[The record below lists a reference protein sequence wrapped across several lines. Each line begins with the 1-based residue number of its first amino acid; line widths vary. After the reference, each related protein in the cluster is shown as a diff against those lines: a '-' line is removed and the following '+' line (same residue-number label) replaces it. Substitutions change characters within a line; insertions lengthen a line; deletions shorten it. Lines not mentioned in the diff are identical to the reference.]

1 MSKSFSVEKLVI
13 LFTVVVSSVAAYI
26 SVKAGY
32 ILAYNDAT
40 AHLNT
45 ARRVVDNLTPGIV
58 QLGSVWLP
66 LLHILQIPFISIDYL
81 WRSGLAGWIVSG
93 ISFVVTSLFLYKL
106 VYYMTESKRAG
117 FISVLVLVFN
127 ANMLYLQTTAMF
139 EPLLM
144 VTAVIAVYYLARW
157 TKEEKINYLIFA
169 AFFTM
174 LATLT
179 RYDGWAL
186 FVATSVYVLFVAIV
200 KRIKHKEGVLFFFVF
215 LAGFGIALWLLYNLT
230 IFSDPLYFQR
240 SEYSAGAQQDIL
252 EARGQLPTKKNWQL
266 SFQTYSI
273 AVIFNIGVIAT
284 TMGVLGILWYSVRN
298 FLKPTQWAPLLLL
311 VPYPFNILSLFLGQS
326 VIWMPFMPPY
336 FETFFNIRY
345 GLLVL
350 PAISFFVAYLTT
362 RYVVAQILVV
372 LLLGVQMY
380 LFFVPSLLPLF
391 GKEVGMVT
399 LADTVSSVNEQTKN
413 ASDFLRNNYD
423 GGLVMASS
431 ASIDAF
437 IFRTGIPLKN
447 YITEGTG
454 HFWTES
460 LSDPRRHATW
470 IVFFQDTTD
479 RVGKVVSKWKPLES
493 EYDLVYEDQT
503 YRIYR
508 RKTKN

>member
-1 MSKSFSVEKLVI
+1 MPKSFSLEKLVI
-13 LFTVVVSSVAAYI
+13 LFTAAVSSIAAYI
-26 SVKAGY
+26 SVKTGY

-66 LLHILQIPFISIDYL
+66 LLHILQMPFVSIDYL
-81 WRSGLAGWIVSG
+81 WRTGLAGWAVSG
-93 ISFVVTSLFLYKL
+93 ISFVVTCLFLYKL
-106 VYYMTESKRAG
+106 TVYMTEKKIAG
-117 FISVLVLVFN
+117 LISVLVLVLN

-144 VTAVIAVYYLARW
+144 ATAVIAVYYLARW
-157 TKEEKINYLIFA
+157 TKEEKINYLIFG

-186 FVATSVYVLFVAIV
+186 FIATSVYVLFIAIV
-200 KRIKHKEGVLFFFVF
+200 KKIKHKEGVLFFFIF
-215 LAGFGIALWLLYNLT
+215 LAGFGIALWLLYNLA

-240 SEYSAGAQQDIL
+240 SEYSAAAQQDIL
-252 EARGQLPTKKNWQL
+252 EERGQLPTKKDWML

-273 AVIFNIGVIAT
+273 AVILNVGIISTALGAL
-284 TMGVLGILWYSVRN
+284 GVLWYLVRN
-298 FLKPTQWAPLLLL
+298 FLTPSNYAPLLLL
-311 VPYPFNILSLFLGQS
+311 VPYPFNILSLYLGQS

-350 PAISFFVAYLTT
+350 PAVSFFIAYLAIKY
-362 RYVVAQILVV
+362 RIIQAVIV
-372 LLLGVQMY
+372 LLLVGQMY
-380 LFFVPSLLPLF
+380 LFFNPSLVPLF
-391 GKEVGMVT
+391 GKEVGLVT

-413 ASDFLRNNYD
+413 SSDFLRENYD
-423 GGLVMASS
+423 GGLIMASS

-447 YITEGTG
+447 YVTEGTG
-454 HFWTES
+454 LYWTQS
-460 LSDPRRHATW
+460 LQDPRRHVRW
-470 IVFFQDTTD
+470 IVYFQDKTD
-479 RVGKVVSKWKPLES
+479 RVGKVLSKWKPLEE
-493 EYDLVYEDQT
+493 EYELVYEDQT
-503 YRIYR
+503 YRIYK
-508 RKTKN
+508 RKEI